1 MPRSLVCIPT
11 YNEAA
16 NILPLI
22 ERIAQVAPD
31 LDILVVDDGSPDGT
45 GDLVRDRML
54 KEARLNILARP
65 TKQGLGTAYLAGFAY
80 GLQNGYTDIATMD
93 ADFSHP
99 PERLPALFD
108 AVNGGA
114 HLSIGDRKS
123 TRLNSSHQIIS
134 YA

>member
-1 MPRSLVCIPT
+1 PQ
-11 YNEAA
+11 
-16 NILPLI
+16 LPLASTLFPYTTLF
-22 ERIAQVAPD
+22 R
-31 LDILVVDDGSPDGT
+31 S
-45 GDLVRDRML
+45 L

-114 HLSIGDRKS
+114 HLSIGSRYVPGGAIEGWGPGR
-123 TRLNSSHQIIS
+123 RLMS
-134 YA
+134 A